1 MGNNNEAL
9 DLDAF
14 QKQLEESNKI
24 INKNYDKIKNILA
37 KDNRRIF
44 KNKKAFFCPKR
55 DGFIYNG
62 VDEID
67 MDLLHMH
74 DDYLLAALKSDK
86 VKMNIFKDELEKY
99 IIYTVLAPVIK
110 EINSG
115 MSDLNRFLYFDFFE
129 YYLND
134 CDFDT
139 IETFKFES
147 YPTKAE
153 HMNIYIKNWLSLE
166 AETKENKNEEWRLY
180 SKCLK
185 EIRAC
190 NISRAFELLNKYFG
204 TNYSMTEESA
214 DTFVENYFKE
224 HDVEAFSNQL
234 IDDALNRREGLGNLD
249 DVASEQSGYLI
260 ISKRKELIAQLLR
273 GYVICF
279 NDYNVTYEEFMLNLK
294 SYVYDDKVN
303 ISKLPHYNK
312 ELNVFVNDNN
322 EVMDFTSHD
331 FLRSDLKAQVY
342 DYCGCKINPDIYFVT
357 DEMERKTH
365 YLIDRNYRVR
375 REKRL
380 NQGVTPGFDIE
391 EDLQIIDFA
400 SYCYIIDN
408 FMRGNLK

>member
-1 MGNNNEAL
+1 MGNNNETL

-14 QKQLEESNKI
+14 QKQLEESSKI
-24 INKNYDKIKNILA
+24 IDKNYDKIKKIMA

-55 DGFIYNG
+55 DGFVYNG
-62 VDEID
+62 TDEID
-67 MDLLHMH
+67 MDLLDMH
-74 DDYLLAALKSDK
+74 SDYIMAALKSDK
-86 VKMNIFKDELEKY
+86 ARMNSFKDKLEKY
-99 IIYTVLAPVIK
+99 IIYTIFTPVIK
-110 EINSG
+110 KINSG
-115 MSDLNRFLYFDFFE
+115 MHDLKEFLYFDLFE
-129 YYLND
+129 YYLDD
-134 CDFDT
+134 CDFDA
-139 IETFKFES
+139 IERFKFES

-153 HMNIYIKNWLSLE
+153 HMNIYIKNWLSFA
-166 AETKENKNEEWRLY
+166 AEEKKNTNEEWGIY

-214 DTFVENYFKE
+214 DIFIDNYFKE
-224 HDVEAFSNQL
+224 HDVETFSKQL
-234 IDDALNRREGLGNLD
+234 IDDALNRKEGLGNLD
-249 DVASEQSGYLI
+249 DVISEQSGYGI
-260 ISKRKELIAQLLR
+260 VSKRKELIAQLLK

-294 SYVYDDKVN
+294 SYVYDDKIN
-303 ISKLPHYNK
+303 IYELPHYNK

-342 DYCGCKINPDIYFVT
+342 DYCGCKINPGIYFVT
-357 DEMERKTH
+357 DEMERKARDFSTKNF
-365 YLIDRNYRVR
+365 RAR
-375 REKRL
+375 RELRL
-380 NQGVTPGFDIE
+380 SQDITPSFNIAP
-391 EDLQIIDFA
+391 DLKLVDFA

-408 FMRGNLK
+408 FMMGILK